1 MNNAS
6 VNYYHLYFIKEA
18 PGGHASLSVQL
29 PIPSSRDD
37 AAYPHNSCNN
47 LNLHHLLP
55 IDSNGGGSFQILI
68 TSEVVVFYSNSVLS
82 TQVSPN
88 PNLLATS
95 IFVLY
100 RDVHSKEVSAS
111 NRRCLCRCWWS
122 PTHPRRYAQTQ
133 DSIFFFVCVS
143 DDGYSFCG
151 VLQRW
156 SGKMIRRIMCR
167 NRYTLNWECSCIIE
181 ITIRLGF

>member
-133 DSIFFFVCVS
+133 DSIFFVC
-143 DDGYSFCG
+143 
-151 VLQRW
+151 QR
-156 SGKMIRRIMCR
+156 
-167 NRYTLNWECSCIIE
+167 
-181 ITIRLGF
+181 